1 MKKLFYAGLE
11 LANFPAD
18 KLVAVEGA
26 SGAVSLHFDMASSEP
41 ADVGIEAKTVIAC
54 VAGNEKKVMA
64 DIMEELNYGQDVLI
78 DLAALPNVT
87 AVTSSVYDVDPSS

>member
-1 MKKLFYAGLE
+1 MKKLFYAGLDH
-11 LANFPAD
+11 ANYPAD
-18 KLVAVEGA
+18 KLVAAVTA
-26 SGAVSLHFDMASSEP
+26 SASVSLHFDMASSEP
-41 ADVGIEAKTVIAC
+41 GSVNIEAKTVVAC
-54 VAGNEKKVMA
+54 TASNEKKVLA